1 MWCFLLIR
9 SRPGQKDIKFLR
21 HQISKHFFV
30 GGGGYLVLIII
41 KKGGFK
47 MDEMSYSPLSYPMQ
61 MHLIWSGSARET
73 EYKYY
78 F

>member
-1 MWCFLLIR
+1 
-9 SRPGQKDIKFLR
+9 
-21 HQISKHFFV
+21 
-30 GGGGYLVLIII
+30 
-41 KKGGFK
+41 